1 MQEVDPSDR
10 MTNVRLKRQ
19 MLALAMDVSAACP
32 GTVHTDYIVRGAD
45 LDAMEISDQNKLLTE
60 QLSFLQERLQK
71 LQAMP
76 SDSFATPAPSA
87 LRTPASAAP
96 TAAGLKRGREEESSS
111 PRPRVR
117 PPVSAAAP
125 AAGQQ
130 RGQEDKLSS
139 PRPRARPPVSAAPA
153 PGQQRWREDAGW
165 KTEGEARPR
174 GRNRLILNGEGL
186 NDTTPITLDGNGK
199 IQTRDV
205 ARYCRH
211 AAVEWIK
218 SKAADINFQPS

>member
-1 MQEVDPSDR
+1 MDPSDR
-10 MTNVRLKRQ
+10 MTNLRLKRQ

-32 GTVHTDYIVRGAD
+32 GTLHTDYIVRGAD
-45 LDAMEISDQNKLLTE
+45 LDAMEISDQNKSLTE
-60 QLSFLQERLQK
+60 QISFLQERLQK

-111 PRPRVR
+111 PRPRVQ

-130 RGQEDKLSS
+130 RGREDESPS

-153 PGQQRWREDAGW
+153 AGQQR
-165 KTEGEARPR
+165 
-174 GRNRLILNGEGL
+174 
-186 NDTTPITLDGNGK
+186 
-199 IQTRDV
+199 
-205 ARYCRH
+205 
-211 AAVEWIK
+211 
-218 SKAADINFQPS
+218 